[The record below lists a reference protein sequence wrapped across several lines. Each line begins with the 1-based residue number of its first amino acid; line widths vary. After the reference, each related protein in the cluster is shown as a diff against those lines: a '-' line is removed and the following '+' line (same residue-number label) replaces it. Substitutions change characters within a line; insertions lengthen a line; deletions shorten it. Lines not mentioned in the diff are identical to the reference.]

1 MKVSELIPL
10 IQAEYM
16 TPTVSTDKE
25 ITCGYT
31 CDLLSWV
38 MAHGDE
44 GMAWVTVQ
52 THMNVVAVAMLSEM
66 ACVILPENIDMDDDS
81 LEKAAESMIP
91 KKGTPYHTIAT
102 IMHIMASFSDAKK
115 ETLWFISPMRKRRS
129 FIGPYSALKSHL
141 KEKPITR
148 PPIQQY

>member
-10 IQAEYM
+10 INAEYM
-16 TPTVSTDKE
+16 TPSVDTDKE
-25 ITCGYT
+25 VTCGYT

-66 ACVILPENIDMDDDS
+66 AR
-81 LEKAAESMIP
+81 AEVGRVFSE
-91 KKGTPYHTIAT
+91 GSSSDQSSVSSSAVETSEVFSS
-102 IMHIMASFSDAKK
+102 ASSISSD
-115 ETLWFISPMRKRRS
+115 
-129 FIGPYSALKSHL
+129 
-141 KEKPITR
+141 
-148 PPIQQY
+148 